1 MSKARELAE
10 LSRTVADSADAVAIT
25 INSDEEVTFASGI
38 DVTGSVTAT
47 GTSVFASLDISGDI
61 DIDGTANLDVVDID
75 GAVDFGSTTAHA
87 GNATFADNAKAI
99 FGASSDLQIYHDGS
113 NSYIAEGGTGN
124 LQIQGQNLSLED
136 STGTRFFLGIQ
147 GGETRLYNQGNKK
160 VAVNSTGIDVTGSVT
175 ADGITTSLGIDV
187 NGTDDLRVRFLNGGS
202 FKGGAQAVTTA
213 GDMITGSAVDD
224 VAIRSQSNMLFA
236 AGGATERMRIDSSGN
251 VSIGTDSGDAFN
263 AHSKLRI
270 QNNDHA
276 YLQIKANSVKQAGI
290 LLGDTDDDFVG
301 GMIYDNS
308 DNSLRFNSGDAERM
322 RIDAS
327 GNVGIS
333 NSIPSSFNGGAN
345 NLVVG
350 SGTGSEGI
358 TIYGGGESNIFF
370 ADGTVGSAAY
380 VGRIEYSHT
389 VNNMLFYV
397 NNSNAMTI
405 DASGNVG
412 IGVVPESHYTGY
424 VGIDF
429 GKSGGLFANTSGTN
443 VTGLSNNAYLNS
455 DASAWVYKETD
466 EASYYNQTA
475 GTHRFSVAPSG
486 TAGTSITWSEAMRI
500 DASGNVGIGTVP
512 NSGGHT
518 FWRNLSMGTKGSLI
532 SSSGVGGIYGMLV
545 TDNLYIPQS
554 TGSFAYRTTDEASF
568 YKQDA
573 GTHIWSNAPS
583 GSAGATATLT
593 ERMRLDASGNLLVG
607 TTNSSV
613 SVDEGIKLRNGFAD
627 KGVALVSTQST
638 SAAEGFTMWS
648 TGANTWRFYVGWNGK
663 INATS
668 NTIQAISDQR
678 FKENIRDLDDGLSKV
693 MELRPRKFDWKEG
706 KGADIK
712 DARGFIAQEFEEVFP
727 DLVGEWKDKAPEGEE
742 PYKAVSQ
749 DLIPTLVK
757 AIQEQQATIE
767 ALTARIAALES

>member
-333 NSIPSSFNGGAN
+333 I
-345 NLVVG
+345 
-350 SGTGSEGI
+350 
-358 TIYGGGESNIFF
+358 
-370 ADGTVGSAAY
+370 
-380 VGRIEYSHT
+380 
-389 VNNMLFYV
+389 
-397 NNSNAMTI
+397 
-405 DASGNVG
+405 
-412 IGVVPESHYTGY
+412 
-424 VGIDF
+424 
-429 GKSGGLFANTSGTN
+429 
-443 VTGLSNNAYLNS
+443 
-455 DASAWVYKETD
+455 
-466 EASYYNQTA
+466 
-475 GTHRFSVAPSG
+475 
-486 TAGTSITWSEAMRI
+486 
-500 DASGNVGIGTVP
+500 
-512 NSGGHT
+512 
-518 FWRNLSMGTKGSLI
+518 
-532 SSSGVGGIYGMLV
+532 
-545 TDNLYIPQS
+545 
-554 TGSFAYRTTDEASF
+554 
-568 YKQDA
+568 
-573 GTHIWSNAPS
+573 
-583 GSAGATATLT
+583 
-593 ERMRLDASGNLLVG
+593 
-607 TTNSSV
+607 
-613 SVDEGIKLRNGFAD
+613 
-627 KGVALVSTQST
+627 
-638 SAAEGFTMWS
+638 
-648 TGANTWRFYVGWNGK
+648 
-663 INATS
+663 
-668 NTIQAISDQR
+668 
-678 FKENIRDLDDGLSKV
+678 
-693 MELRPRKFDWKEG
+693 
-706 KGADIK
+706 
-712 DARGFIAQEFEEVFP
+712 
-727 DLVGEWKDKAPEGEE
+727 
-742 PYKAVSQ
+742 
-749 DLIPTLVK
+749 
-757 AIQEQQATIE
+757 
-767 ALTARIAALES
+767 